1 MTYLIQIVGAALLAA
16 VLTALLRPV
25 SPAMTIVFTAACSI
39 LLLLAILN
47 PLGNTLNAISQM
59 LATAGIDGSLYLPVI
74 KAVGISVLVRITAEL
89 CRDSGQGAL
98 AAKLELAGAVTSI
111 AVCVPLIQ
119 QVFQLLGMMME

>member
-39 LLLLAILN
+39 LLLLAILE